1 MAKQRITRKQ
11 IKQDE
16 FREGVESA
24 AEWIER
30 NARSVVIAAVVLV
43 VVVIVF
49 FAVRWYMASGRDE
62 AARSL
67 ARGQAAYNAQVV
79 PPEQARPEDP
89 YDPSFGTDEER
100 LTRSIDQFRQAADS
114 MFAAGPETARLYEAL
129 AKAEAGERAEARA
142 LLDALEPRVQGEATL
157 AALTAGLAARLAL
170 EDSDWEQAEARYRA
184 LVEGDTGYPRPLAQL
199 GLAQALAGAGR
210 VDEARAVFRDIE
222 HAEAGTPL
230 EGVAR
235 THREALP

>member
-43 VVVIVF
+43 AVAIVF
-49 FAVRWYMASGRDE
+49 FAVRWWMASGRDE

-67 ARGQAAYNAQVV
+67 AKGQAAYDAAVV
-79 PPEQARPEDP
+79 PPEQARPENP
-89 YDPSFGTDEER
+89 FNPTFATDEER
-100 LTRSIDQFRQAADS
+100 LRRSIEQFREAADS
-114 MFAAGPETARLYEAL
+114 MFSAGPETARLYEAL
-129 AKAEAGERAEARA
+129 AKAEIGERAEARA
-142 LLDALEPRVQGEATL
+142 LLDELEPRVQGEATL
-157 AALTAGLAARLAL
+157 AALTGALAARLAL
-170 EDSDWEQAEARYRA
+170 EDEDWETAESRYRA
-184 LVEGDTGYPRPLAQL
+184 LTDGETGYPRPLAQL
-199 GLAQALAGAGR
+199 GLARALAGAGR
-210 VDEARAVFRDIE
+210 VDEARAVYRDIE
-222 HAEAGTPL
+222 RAEAGTPL